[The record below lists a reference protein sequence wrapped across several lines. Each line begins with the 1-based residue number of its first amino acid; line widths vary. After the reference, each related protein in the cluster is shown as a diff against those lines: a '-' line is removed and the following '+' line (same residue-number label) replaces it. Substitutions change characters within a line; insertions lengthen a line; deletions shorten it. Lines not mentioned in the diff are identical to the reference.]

1 MNNNEQSRKAA
12 WQNRLKQAAEKD
24 NARDRELLK
33 EVVDIGRVYANGD
46 STYLSLKAA
55 GYVKVS
61 GGFVFPTRKGIES
74 IKPYKKWIRRAG
86 LLISPFVAAF
96 FALTAESLFE
106 RIFF

>member
-1 MNNNEQSRKAA
+1 M
-12 WQNRLKQAAEKD
+12 KQAATKD
-24 NARDRELLK
+24 NARDRELLE
-33 EVVDIGRVYANGD
+33 EVVEVGRMYADGD
-46 STYLSLKAA
+46 SAYLSLKAA
-55 GYVKVS
+55 GFVKVS

-74 IKPYKKWIRRAG
+74 IKPYKKWIRRGG